1 MQLTSAS
8 TEEDIYRSS
17 QEDQPTNVDLRQKL
31 KWFNVAQTASLKCY
45 YGNGIVGTGKIF
57 FTQLP
62 VIPNSQLI
70 K

>member
-17 QEDQPTNVDLRQKL
+17 QEDQPTNVDLRPKL
-31 KWFNVAQTASLKCY
+31 KRFDVAQTAGLKCY